1 MYFNCTMKTKL
12 FATIYLDR
20 EEAETEVEVEVTG
33 FLYRGNP
40 RHWEDDPSEIFNL
53 VARDTAGNVVELS
66 EEEVEQAEEA
76 LFKTLE

>member
-1 MYFNCTMKTKL
+1 MYSNCTMKTKL

-20 EEAETEVEVEVTG
+20 PEAEVEVEVTG
-33 FLYRGNP
+33 VLYRGNP

-53 VARDTAGNVVELS
+53 VARDTAGNVVKLS

>member
-1 MYFNCTMKTKL
+1 MKL
-12 FATIYLDR
+12 FADIYLDR
-20 EEAETEVEVEVTG
+20 PEEEIKVTVIG
-33 FLYRGNP
+33 NLYRGNP

-76 LFKTLE
+76 LFRTLE